1 MMIVKLE
8 SEEQKLEGIR
18 RKRNLKGRRERIM
31 ENWKERKERKMRWK
45 LEEIA
50 KEEEGKGRK
59 VWIGYGKIRIEEEE
73 EW

>member
-1 MMIVKLE
+1 MIVKLE
-8 SEEQKLEGIR
+8 SEEQKLEVIR
-18 RKRNLKGRRERIM
+18 RKRNLKGRRGRIM
-31 ENWKERKERKMRWK
+31 ENWTWKERKMRWK

-50 KEEEGKGRK
+50 KVEEGKGRK